1 MAIRLASAPRINF
14 DDVSHVLDEAVREG
28 VVPGAVILVA
38 RADEVVF
45 HAAFGARSLVP
56 HRTPL
61 KVDTVYD
68 LSSLTKP
75 LATTTVLLHLVRERK
90 LRFDDRVSRVIQNFG
105 VYGKSPITVR
115 HLLAHCSGLAAWR
128 PFATAIPG
136 PTGLAALGSGGRR
149 AAVYERIHRE
159 RLEYE
164 PGTRAVYSDLGFILL
179 GELVELLTHATLDR
193 AFHDRVVRP
202 LGLHDTGFIDLSAVR
217 ARRLIPVH
225 ERIAP
230 TEYLA
235 DLGRVLCA
243 EVHDD
248 NARAMAG
255 VAGHAGL
262 FSTAADVHRIVARLR
277 AAWRGEDDWLP
288 QDIVREAWKRD
299 GQVPDSTWALGWD
312 TPTRGASSAGE
323 RVSPTAVG
331 HLGFTGTSVW
341 IDLERDAHVV
351 LLTNR
356 VHPSR
361 DNERIRELRP
371 RVHDAV
377 WEALDA

>member
-14 DDVSHVLDEAVREG
+14 DGVAHVLEEAVG
-28 VVPGAVILVA
+28 AGAVPGAVILVA
-38 RADEVVF
+38 RGDEVVY
-45 HAAFGARSLVP
+45 HAAFGDRSLEPQRAPVD
-56 HRTPL
+56 
-61 KVDTVYD
+61 VDTVYD
-68 LSSLTKP
+68 LSSLTKA

-90 LRFDDRVSRVIQNFG
+90 LRFDDRLSRFLQNFG

-115 HLLAHCSGLAAWR
+115 LLLAHCSGLAAWR
-128 PFATAIPG
+128 PFAAAIAS
-136 PTGLAALGSGGRR
+136 PTGLAALASGGRR

-164 PGTRAVYSDLGFILL
+164 PGTKTVYSDLGFILL
-179 GELVELLTHATLDR
+179 GELIELLTHSPLTR

-202 LGLHDTGFIDLSAVR
+202 LGLHETAFVDVSALRV
-217 ARRLIPVH
+217 RRLVTVND
-225 ERIAP
+225 RIAP
-230 TEYLA
+230 TEYLPT
-235 DLGRVLCA
+235 LGRVLCG

-248 NARAMAG
+248 NARAMGG

-262 FSTAADVHRIVARLR
+262 FSTAADVHRIAARLR

-288 QDIVREAWKRD
+288 QDVIREAWRRD
-299 GQVPDSTWALGWD
+299 GQVPGSTWALGWD
-312 TPTRGASSAGE
+312 MPTPGASSAGH
-323 RVSPTAVG
+323 RASSTSVG
-331 HLGFTGTSVW
+331 HLGFTGTSIW

-361 DNERIRELRP
+361 ENELIRELRP

-377 WEALDA
+377 WETLDA